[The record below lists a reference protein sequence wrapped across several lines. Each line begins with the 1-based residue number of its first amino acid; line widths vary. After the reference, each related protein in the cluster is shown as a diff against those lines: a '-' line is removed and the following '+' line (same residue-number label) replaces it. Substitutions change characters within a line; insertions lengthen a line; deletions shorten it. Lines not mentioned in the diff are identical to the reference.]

1 MEFYENL
8 ADRYDLMTRFDQ
20 RIVKD
25 GNVLRAWVEKYGI
38 KSAIDVACGTG
49 LHSIL
54 LAKMGVQTV
63 GTDISKPMLDRARE
77 NAVRQDVVVD
87 FRQVSMEHLGESV
100 DQRFDA
106 LFCLGNSLP
115 HILNESDLDKV
126 AKSFSDCLVSGG
138 IAVIQLLN
146 YHRVLENK
154 KRLVG
159 IHKVG
164 TTEFVRYYDFFPEYL
179 RFNILMIDSQNGTQL
194 REIESTTL
202 YPYTKAELEPHLLG
216 SGFRSIEYY
225 GDMKFTPY
233 DPESSTDLVISAR
246 KI

>member
-25 GNVLRAWVEKYGI
+25 GNVLHAWIEKHGI

-63 GTDISKPMLDRARE
+63 GTDISKPMLDRAKE
-77 NAVRQDVVVD
+77 NAARQDVVVD

-115 HILNESDLDKV
+115 HILNVSDLATV
-126 AKSFSDCLVSGG
+126 VRSFSESVVPGG
-138 IAVIQLLN
+138 IAVLQLIN

-164 TTEFVRYYDFFPEYL
+164 ETEFIRYYDFFPDHL
-179 RFNILMIDSQNGTQL
+179 RFNILMIDSRNGSQL
-194 REIESTTL
+194 RELESTNL
-202 YPYTKAELEPHLLG
+202 YPYTKAELEPHILK
-216 SGFRSIEYY
+216 SGFRSIECY
-225 GDMKFTPY
+225 GDMIFTPY
-233 DPESSTDLVISAR
+233 DPESSTDLVICAR
-246 KI
+246 R